1 MNSIPESGEARA
13 RGIGELAL
21 RRVEREAALGDVL
34 LPDGVA
40 AAMGDAADFEDL
52 AIRQCGDEACLV
64 LKAERAIAA
73 RGQLD
78 KRRWGAARGRY
89 RPQTNQKPRPARPA
103 PGWQPGQRSLA
114 RLLHMRL
121 EDRELGGPEF
131 VGFGEPEL

>member
-1 MNSIPESGEARA
+1 VNTIPESGEARA

-21 RRVEREAALGDVL
+21 RRLEREAALGDVL

-64 LKAERAIAA
+64 LKVGRAIAG

-78 KRRWGAARGRY
+78 KGRWGAARGRY
-89 RPQTNQKPRPARPA
+89 RPQTNQKPRPA

-114 RLLHMRL
+114 LLLHMRL
-121 EDRELGGPEF
+121 EGRELGGPEF
-131 VGFGEPEL
+131 VGFGEP